1 MEYPVFVKC
10 KSGIFTILPFAA
22 AVLKCSCRYLS
33 TVSTRVICASLVYGD
48 RRLYM
53 KYMNVI
59 ALLLLLCLAGCA
71 SQSSFD
77 NARNDI
83 DSIKTRLF
91 TIDRDLASV
100 REESKVSVGAIEKGF
115 KADVFAVRKMSADIQ
130 ATIDSTKSEMQA
142 LNGKLDDTANA
153 VKKPA
158 EDLARYR
165 EDADRRIISLE
176 ERLLKQQAL
185 LDSLSKKMA
194 EMTKAKKEDASSA
207 PDSLYLKGL
216 DSLKAGD
223 VVAAREQFTKFL
235 EQNPKHDLAAN
246 ANYWIGETHY
256 SEKNYESAILSY
268 QEVIK
273 NYPGK
278 EKVVAAMLK
287 QAMAFNA
294 IKDSKSAK
302 FVLKKLIEGFPKS
315 EEAKKAKIML
325 KEIR

>member
-1 MEYPVFVKC
+1 
-10 KSGIFTILPFAA
+10 
-22 AVLKCSCRYLS
+22 
-33 TVSTRVICASLVYGD
+33 
-48 RRLYM
+48 M
-53 KYMNVI
+53 KYMNLMV
-59 ALLLLLCLAGCA
+59 LFLVSSLAGCA
-71 SQSSFD
+71 SQGSLD
-77 NARNDI
+77 NVRDDI

-91 TIDRDLASV
+91 SMDRDLASV

-115 KADVFAVRKMSADIQ
+115 KSDVAAVRKMSADIQ

-142 LNGKLDDTANA
+142 LSGKVDDSTLA

-165 EDADRRIISLE
+165 EDADKRIIALE
-176 ERLLKQQAL
+176 ERILKQQIL
-185 LDSLSKKMA
+185 IDTLSKKMA
-194 EMTKAKKEDASSA
+194 EMAMAKKDETASA

-223 VVAAREQFTKFL
+223 VVAARDQFTKFL
-235 EQNPKHDLAAN
+235 DQNPKHELAAN
-246 ANYWIGETHY
+246 AHYWIGETHY
-256 SEKNYESAILSY
+256 SEKNYELAILSY

-294 IKDSKSAK
+294 IKDAKSAK

-315 EEAKKAKIML
+315 EEAKKAKVML
-325 KEIR
+325 KEIK